1 MTRSVQMK
9 LFSTE
14 NRLTKL
20 KVTKTN
26 GKPKFLQIAVG
37 VLLGYKRHSTTDGKW
52 YGKLRGDLIGME
64 ERYRT
69 FTLGVAD
76 DHAEAD
82 GEKVLNLNQAQSK
95 LFALKDTFKKNYKKN
110 AISWTF
116 KEATELYHKAYM
128 DRKVRPNETHKH
140 YLDRIMAMEIPY
152 RLQHI
157 KQFKKNTLLAN
168 VRLDDITLQDL
179 ESIKTYISK
188 TARQND
194 YVLIKLT
201 DAEKARRRKS
211 TANRFVVII
220 KAILNHAYTHKRITH
235 VKSNAEWLAFKK
247 FKDADLPRKD
257 WWDADECQA
266 FINKCNEP
274 SLKEMFIG
282 AISCGFRFGE
292 QSMIRVGDVDLNST
306 TPSIHILADNAKSG
320 KERFVIIPEHYREFY
335 TTLTAGRDPSELL
348 FTYRGGRRP
357 NVMWKAS
364 MANGPFHKVRE
375 AAGLRRLPWHCLRHS
390 YASQLVN
397 AGVQMKVVA
406 DQLGHAT
413 TYYVEMWYGHLA
425 NKTVYEAVNKLQ
437 PMNNII
443 TDRASVVKI
452 KQVARSGNVTPAL
465 YDDRA
470 REAVWVKPDDAEEKL
485 AVQNSEKFNTIQRA
499 RKRGESSQGRGWKY
513 HRNQRRAANEKG

>member
-1 MTRSVQMK
+1 
-9 LFSTE
+9 
-14 NRLTKL
+14 
-20 KVTKTN
+20 
-26 GKPKFLQIAVG
+26 
-37 VLLGYKRHSTTDGKW
+37 
-52 YGKLRGDLIGME
+52 
-64 ERYRT
+64 
-69 FTLGVAD
+69 
-76 DHAEAD
+76 
-82 GEKVLNLNQAQSK
+82 
-95 LFALKDTFKKNYKKN
+95 
-110 AISWTF
+110 
-116 KEATELYHKAYM
+116 
-128 DRKVRPNETHKH
+128 
-140 YLDRIMAMEIPY
+140 
-152 RLQHI
+152 
-157 KQFKKNTLLAN
+157 
-168 VRLDDITLQDL
+168 
-179 ESIKTYISK
+179 
-188 TARQND
+188 
-194 YVLIKLT
+194 
-201 DAEKARRRKS
+201 
-211 TANRFVVII
+211 
-220 KAILNHAYTHKRITH
+220 
-235 VKSNAEWLAFKK
+235 
-247 FKDADLPRKD
+247 
-257 WWDADECQA
+257 
-266 FINKCNEP
+266 
-274 SLKEMFIG
+274 
-282 AISCGFRFGE
+282 
-292 QSMIRVGDVDLNST
+292 MIRVGDVDLNST